1 MYWINVK
8 GKFATDDPNLFIHNL
23 KLLMDQTRTI
33 FSGEITQQQIIDVIC
48 EAIKVEPE
56 KSEPTEVVKETE
68 SSENTD
74 DSVNEEVTEQLSPET
89 EK

>member
-1 MYWINVK
+1 MYWINIR
-8 GKFATDDPNLFIHNL
+8 GKFSTDDPNLFLHNL
-23 KLLMDQTRTI
+23 KLLMQQTKTI

-48 EAIKVEPE
+48 EAVKVEPE
-56 KSEPTEVVKETE
+56 KSEPMEVAKETE

-74 DSVNEEVTEQLSPET
+74 DSVNEEVTEQSSPEM

>member
-1 MYWINVK
+1 MYWINIK

-23 KLLMDQTRTI
+23 KQLMQQTKTI

-48 EAIKVEPE
+48 EAVKVEPE
-56 KSEPTEVVKETE
+56 KSEQMEVAKETE

-74 DSVNEEVTEQLSPET
+74 DSVNEEVTEQSSPEM

>member
-1 MYWINVK
+1 ME
-8 GKFATDDPNLFIHNL
+8 
-23 KLLMDQTRTI
+23 QTRTI

-48 EAIKVEPE
+48 EAVKVEPE

-68 SSENTD
+68 SSENMD
-74 DSVNEEVTEQLSPET
+74 DSVNEEVTEQSLPET

>member
-1 MYWINVK
+1 MYWINIK

-33 FSGEITQQQIIDVIC
+33 FNGEITQQRIIDVIC
-48 EAIKVEPE
+48 EAIKVDPE
-56 KSEPTEVVKETE
+56 KSELTEVVKETE
-68 SSENTD
+68 SNENTD
-74 DSVNEEVTEQLSPET
+74 DSVNEEVTEQSLPEM

>member
-8 GKFATDDPNLFIHNL
+8 GKFATDNPDLFLHNL
-23 KLLMDQTRTI
+23 KLLMEQTKTI
-33 FSGEITQQQIIDVIC
+33 YSGQITQQLIQDISC
-48 EAIKVEPE
+48 EYVKVEPE

-68 SSENTD
+68 SNENTD
-74 DSVNEEVTEQLSPET
+74 DSVNEEVTEQSLPET

>member
-1 MYWINVK
+1 ME
-8 GKFATDDPNLFIHNL
+8 
-23 KLLMDQTRTI
+23 QTRTI

-48 EAIKVEPE
+48 EAVKVEPE

-74 DSVNEEVTEQLSPET
+74 DSVNEEVTEQSLPET